1 VEAAVVEAEEV
12 QVVGVVALVVGVV
25 VGLSTL
31 T

>member
-12 QVVGVVALVVGVV
+12 REVVTVVALVVV

-31 T
+31 M